1 MDSIKSFL
9 FLLICGFSFPLS
21 AQNSDQKANVYFPFN
36 SSVPETESLQNL
48 QKQLSK
54 AHFDTLILTAHCD
67 AIGSDQYNDSL
78 SEERNEAV
86 LRWLQEQKLL
96 QAHKVMLITIAQG
109 ERKPLNANASDEER
123 HLNRRV
129 ELQWNI
135 IRQVI
140 EIPKIRVPEIHVDS
154 FAQTENELPNEPQTG
169 SMTEQIELAKETG
182 KSLILKNINF
192 VGGRAQFLPIAFP
205 TLKELLKILKE
216 NPELKIEIQG
226 HVCCTQ
232 DGADGPNLE
241 TGGEELSVDRAR
253 AVYDYLIYNGI
264 EKSRLRYKGFGGR
277 KRLIYPEMS
286 ESDRVTNRRVEIVIL
301 KD

>member
-1 MDSIKSFL
+1 MNSIKTLFFL
-9 FLLICGFSFPLS
+9 FILGCYLPSL
-21 AQNSDQKANVYFPFN
+21 AQDADRKASIYFPFN
-36 SSVPETESLQNL
+36 SSVPELESLQNL
-48 QKQLSK
+48 QKLLSI
-54 AHFDTLILTAHCD
+54 AHFDTLKLTAHCD
-67 AIGSDQYNDSL
+67 AIGSDHYNDSL
-78 SEERNEAV
+78 SNKRKDAV
-86 LRWLQEQKLL
+86 IHWLIEQKLINT
-96 QAHKVMLITIAQG
+96 QTIKIISSAQG
-109 ERKPLNANASDEER
+109 ERKPLNSNATEEER
-123 HLNRRV
+123 RLNRRV
-129 ELQWNI
+129 ELTWNK

-140 EIPKIRVPEIHVDS
+140 EIPKKPVHDIQVDTV
-154 FAQTENELPNEPQTG
+154 AQTEIKQPIESQTS
-169 SMTEQIELAKETG
+169 SMAEQIEQAKETG

-205 TLKELLKILKE
+205 TLKELVKIMKE

-226 HVCCTQ
+226 HVCCTM

-264 EKSRLRYKGFGGR
+264 EKSRLRYKGFGGK

-286 ESDRVTNRRVEIVIL
+286 ESDRVTNRRVEIVVL